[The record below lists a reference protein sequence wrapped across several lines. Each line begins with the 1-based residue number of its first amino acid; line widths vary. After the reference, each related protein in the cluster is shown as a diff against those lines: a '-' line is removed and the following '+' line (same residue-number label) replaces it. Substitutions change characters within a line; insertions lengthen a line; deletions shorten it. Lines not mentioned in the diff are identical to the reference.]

1 MVPSLQF
8 LSNSSNSFWLQLYSY
23 VKVRPI
29 LPELD
34 RTITAPRRK
43 GVTNLSRIGKYWG
56 TVVGSVA
63 DIAKEKEE
71 PVEFSDEHNGSIL
84 VPSFQRWYVWIQKL
98 ASCE

>member
-1 MVPSLQF
+1 M
-8 LSNSSNSFWLQLYSY
+8 
-23 VKVRPI
+23 
-29 LPELD
+29 
-34 RTITAPRRK
+34 
-43 GVTNLSRIGKYWG
+43 SRIGKYWG